1 MNESDYMDFID
12 SQFSEQEQ
20 AQIEYDDAWALRD
33 YLAGFDQDELPF
45 GVLA

>member
-12 SQFSEQEQ
+12 NQFSEQEQ
-20 AQIEYDDAWALRD
+20 AQIEYDDMMAYFESLERE
-33 YLAGFDQDELPF
+33 YGLPF